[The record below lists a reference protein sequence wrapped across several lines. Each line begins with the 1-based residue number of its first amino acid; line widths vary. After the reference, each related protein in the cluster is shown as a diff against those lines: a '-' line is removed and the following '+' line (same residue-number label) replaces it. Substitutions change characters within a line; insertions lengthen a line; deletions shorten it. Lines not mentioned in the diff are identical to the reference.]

1 MQKIMKQEQQESL
14 RKDQLDKIKER
25 HITEFANEQCTDF
38 ATVLGLPEVTLEQLY
53 NRFDESEAIVIDAL
67 RESAFLVK
75 MVEGY
80 PLRLTQL
87 QDEKLLLGSHLP
99 ECNLTDFYV
108 AFQTV
113 SKINAALAQSFA

>member
-1 MQKIMKQEQQESL
+1 MQKIMKQEQQENL
-14 RKDQLDKIKER
+14 RKDQLEKIKVR
-25 HITEFANEQCTDF
+25 HITEFANEQYTDF

-80 PLRLTQL
+80 PLRL
-87 QDEKLLLGSHLP
+87 D
-99 ECNLTDFYV
+99 
-108 AFQTV
+108 
-113 SKINAALAQSFA
+113 

>member
-1 MQKIMKQEQQESL
+1 MKQEQQENL
-14 RKDQLDKIKER
+14 RKDQLEKIKER
-25 HITEFANEQCTDF
+25 HITEFANEQYTDF
-38 ATVLGLPEVTLEQLY
+38 ATVLGLPEVTVEQLY

-80 PLRLTQL
+80 PLRLDQL
-87 QDEKLLLGSHLP
+87 QDEKSLMGSHLP
-99 ECNLTDFYV
+99 DCNLTDFYM

-113 SKINAALAQSFA
+113 SKINAALSQSFA